1 MENESSLAEEAR
13 DQIED
18 MGKADILVGIP
29 SFNSERTIGHVM
41 RAVQYGL
48 AKYFP
53 KFRSVVMNSDSGST
67 DRTREIV
74 KETSIYP
81 DLHTILIENP
91 VRPSR
96 SLSIPYHGI
105 PGKGFDFMD
114 IF

>member
-13 DQIED
+13 DQIEE

-29 SFNSERTIGHVM
+29 SFNNEKSIEHVV

-53 KFRSVVMNSDSGST
+53 KFRSVVMNSDGGST
-67 DRTREIV
+67 DKTREIV

-81 DLHTILIENP
+81 DL
-91 VRPSR
+91 
-96 SLSIPYHGI
+96 
-105 PGKGFDFMD
+105 D
-114 IF
+114 